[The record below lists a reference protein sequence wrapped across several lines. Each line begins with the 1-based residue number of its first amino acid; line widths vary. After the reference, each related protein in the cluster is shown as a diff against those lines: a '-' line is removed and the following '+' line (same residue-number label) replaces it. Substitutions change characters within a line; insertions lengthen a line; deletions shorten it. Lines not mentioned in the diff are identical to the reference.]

1 MRICSKLRIADVY
14 FVSLPTPKKES
25 RIRKVIPMA
34 SYLVQASYT
43 SEALASL
50 VKNPENRT
58 EIVKKVAKKLG
69 GKLSGSWLSFGEY
82 DLVMTVEMPDNIS
95 MASFAIAAAAGGSL
109 KSVKTTPLIS
119 TEDAMAAVK
128 KAATSGYKPI
138 GAKK

>member
-1 MRICSKLRIADVY
+1 
-14 FVSLPTPKKES
+14 
-25 RIRKVIPMA
+25 MA

-58 EIVKKVAKKLG
+58 EIVKKTAKKLG
-69 GKLSGSWLSFGEY
+69 GKLTASWLSFGEF
-82 DLVMTVEMPDNIS
+82 DVVMAVEMPDNIS

-119 TEDAMAAVK
+119 VEDSLAAIK
-128 KAATSGYKPI
+128 KAAKSGYKPV
-138 GAKK
+138 GARK

>member
-1 MRICSKLRIADVY
+1 
-14 FVSLPTPKKES
+14 
-25 RIRKVIPMA
+25 MA

-58 EIVKKVAKKLG
+58 EVVKKTAKKLG
-69 GKLSGSWLSFGEY
+69 GKLFASWLSFGEH
-82 DLVMTVEMPDNIS
+82 DLVMVIEMPDKIS

-119 TEDAMAAVK
+119 IEDAMAAIK

>member
-1 MRICSKLRIADVY
+1 
-14 FVSLPTPKKES
+14 
-25 RIRKVIPMA
+25 MA

-58 EIVKKVAKKLG
+58 EVVKKVAKKLG
-69 GKLSGSWLSFGEY
+69 GKLGGSWLSFGEY
-82 DLVMTVEMPDNIS
+82 DLVMVVEMPDNIS

-109 KSVKTTPLIS
+109 KSVKTTPMIS
-119 TEDAMAAVK
+119 TEDAIAAVK
-128 KAATSGYKPI
+128 KAATSGYRPI

>member
-1 MRICSKLRIADVY
+1 
-14 FVSLPTPKKES
+14 
-25 RIRKVIPMA
+25 MA

-58 EIVKKVAKKLG
+58 EIVKKTAKKLG
-69 GKLSGSWLSFGEY
+69 GKLTASWLSFGEY
-82 DLVMTVEMPDNIS
+82 DVVMAVEMPDNIS

-128 KAATSGYKPI
+128 KAASSGYKPI